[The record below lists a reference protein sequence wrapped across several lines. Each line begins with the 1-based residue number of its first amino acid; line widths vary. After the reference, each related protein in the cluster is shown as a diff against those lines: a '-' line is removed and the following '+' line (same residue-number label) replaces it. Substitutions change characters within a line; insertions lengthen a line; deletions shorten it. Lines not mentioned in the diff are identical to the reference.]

1 MLLNLMG
8 SGSTCCHLDP
18 SGPILR
24 EAYPDSANLIFLVL
38 LPPVSL
44 HQKNRST

>member
-8 SGSTCCHLDP
+8 GGSTCCHLDP

-24 EAYPDSANLIFLVL
+24 EAYLESANLIFL
-38 LPPVSL
+38 SF
-44 HQKNRST
+44 